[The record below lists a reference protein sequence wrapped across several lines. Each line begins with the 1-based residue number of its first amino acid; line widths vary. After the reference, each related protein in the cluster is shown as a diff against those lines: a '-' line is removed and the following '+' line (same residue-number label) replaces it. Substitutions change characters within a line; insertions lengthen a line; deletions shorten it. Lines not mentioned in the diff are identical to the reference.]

1 TQEHIDRASAVSVY
15 EGSIINII
23 KGFEIPVA
31 LPWHL
36 VDDVYIPVN
45 CGGQFHWVLAVVELK
60 NRVIRVYDSSL
71 GSRKRSIP
79 HEIKM
84 LSKMLPSYLMDS
96 GFFAK
101 TERTNF
107 VDCDAYKD
115 NNSGS
120 LLEAQ
125 VPFMVEFAKDIMQQK
140 SDSLDCGLYVATFA
154 EYLSDQIEPSY
165 VDFLPE
171 YLRKRYGA
179 LLRSYGSEKAKGAY
193 LSENDDPPKPK
204 SVVTPPLE
212 EDLVHIV

>member
-1 TQEHIDRASAVSVY
+1 LFISHIKNTYERYYLANDDDLISTQEHIDRASAVSVY
-15 EGSIINII
+15 ERSITNII
-23 KGFEIPVA
+23 KGFEIPAA

-36 VDDVYIPVN
+36 VDDVYISVN

-71 GSRKRSIP
+71 GSRKKAIP

-96 GFFAK
+96 GFFEK

-125 VPFMVEFAKDIMQQK
+125 VPFMVEFAQDIMQQK
-140 SDSLDCGLYVATFA
+140 SDSL
-154 EYLSDQIEPSY
+154 
-165 VDFLPE
+165 
-171 YLRKRYGA
+171 
-179 LLRSYGSEKAKGAY
+179 
-193 LSENDDPPKPK
+193 
-204 SVVTPPLE
+204 
-212 EDLVHIV
+212 